1 MNQIIK
7 QVNTIICFK
16 IQKKKTR
23 FCLKNIKSTVCL
35 YESNNQAS
43 ECNLF

>member
-7 QVNTIICFK
+7 HANAICLK
-16 IQKKKTR
+16 IKKKCL
-23 FCLKNIKSTVCL
+23 CLKNIKSIVYL

-43 ECNLF
+43 ECNFF